1 MEGGRGLCGP
11 EKVCQSCCHNEMWR
25 EAEDYVVRRKCVSRV
40 VTMRCG
46 GRQRTMW
53 SGESV
58 SVVLSQ

>member
-1 MEGGRGLCGP
+1 MEGGRGLCGL

-25 EAEDYVVRRKCVSRV
+25 EAEDYVVWRKCVSRV

-53 SGESV
+53 SGESA